1 MKAPNEY
8 LHSNDDI
15 REAMMAILCG
25 GGDALAGDDLRALE
39 RPSQRLAVNRTP
51 VLDGLV

>member
-1 MKAPNEY
+1 MKAPTEY

-25 GGDALAGDDLRALE
+25 GSDELAGDDSASLRAAFAT
-39 RPSQRLAVNRTP
+39 RGRK
-51 VLDGLV
+51 

>member
-25 GGDALAGDDLRALE
+25 GDDELAGDDSANLRA
-39 RPSQRLAVNRTP
+39 AVATLGRK
-51 VLDGLV
+51 